1 MVMWCPG
8 IPARLF
14 LQGEW
19 SVSFRVSRTVMG
31 TGEGRGRWNS
41 FLSGSWVSG
50 QGGEWH
56 RDMIAEEWA
65 LQKCLNT
72 LLTEGP
78 QTVPRTVY
86 PNITDCENF

>member
-1 MVMWCPG
+1 
-8 IPARLF
+8 
-14 LQGEW
+14 
-19 SVSFRVSRTVMG
+19 MG

-56 RDMIAEEWA
+56 REMIAEEWA

-78 QTVPRTVY
+78 QTVSRTVY